1 MQKMPRTV
9 RSRFVLWGFGF
20 PVTLLKVPMI
30 RIWGDWTPDVDFQ
43 DLQHALL
50 TKLVLRKS
58 PLTGLEVRFI
68 RHSFRLT
75 LQAFALRFGVT
86 HPAVIKWEQAGNRRT
101 GMTWTTE
108 KDLRLSIIEQQKGTP
123 EEFLAAYQALRA
135 RPSPTARRER
145 ITLQAPPPRIRKA
158 GAAHAPRK
166 ARLG

>member
-1 MQKMPRTV
+1 MKIMARAV

-30 RIWGDWTPDVDFQ
+30 RIWGDWTPDVDYK

-50 TKLVLRKS
+50 AKLVLRKS

-68 RHSFRLT
+68 RHAFKLT

-86 HPAVIKWEQAGNRRT
+86 HPAVIKWEQAGNRKT

-108 KDLRLSIIEQQKGTP
+108 KDLRLAIIEHQGGTP
-123 EEFLAAYQALRA
+123 AEFLAAYQALRM
-135 RPSPTARRER
+135 RPSATGRREML
-145 ITLQAPPPRIRKA
+145 TLHVSPPRPRKLRTVSA
-158 GAAHAPRK
+158 RRK